1 MKRMTKKSRFA
12 RGLAIVLAIAVLF
25 ALVPLLTSCLGVDS
39 EVPLD
44 GVHIFCPNGED
55 LCIPIRRASTN
66 ADGANIYP
74 REGSRFFVSSGTYL
88 LYSKTCPICSR
99 NEPIE

>member
-12 RGLAIVLAIAVLF
+12 RGFTIVLAIAALF
-25 ALVPLLTSCLGVDS
+25 ALVPLLTSCLEFDS

-55 LCIPIRRASTN
+55 LCMPIRRASTN

-74 REGSRFFVSSGTYL
+74 RDGSRFFVSSGTYL
-88 LYSKTCPICSR
+88 LYSKTCPVCSR
-99 NEPIE
+99 KEPIE